1 MIRVNAVGS
10 IIETL
15 YCLILFW
22 RSEPNQLTRPL
33 LSCLAVCLGTL
44 AAVQMFDD
52 IEDGKSFL
60 GTINVIVNMI
70 TFTTPLLT
78 VKQVLR
84 WVLST
89 RKGIRVSNRYKIAE
103 FSCFI
108 VNGCWLVNFSS
119 FFIYFW
125 AVYDF
130 SSDFYSASRVRMK
143 FLF

>member
-22 RSEPNQLTRPL
+22 GSEPNQLTRPL

-84 WVLST
+84 SVFYTIQRRTIWTCMGDLVICP
-89 RKGIRVSNRYKIAE
+89 RFMHFPIARL
-103 FSCFI
+103 C
-108 VNGCWLVNFSS
+108 
-119 FFIYFW
+119 
-125 AVYDF
+125 
-130 SSDFYSASRVRMK
+130 K
-143 FLF
+143 F

>member
-84 WVLST
+84 SV
-89 RKGIRVSNRYKIAE
+89 
-103 FSCFI
+103 
-108 VNGCWLVNFSS
+108 
-119 FFIYFW
+119 FFTIQRRTIW
-125 AVYDF
+125 TCMAHVWP
-130 SSDFYSASRVRMK
+130 MQHGGT
-143 FLF
+143 L

>member
-10 IIETL
+10 IVETL

-44 AAVQMFDD
+44 AAVQMFED

-70 TFTTPLLT
+70 TFSTPLLT

-84 WVLST
+84 WV
-89 RKGIRVSNRYKIAE
+89 
-103 FSCFI
+103 FS
-108 VNGCWLVNFSS
+108 
-119 FFIYFW
+119 YFQCIFREHFHHW
-125 AVYDF
+125 F
-130 SSDFYSASRVRMK
+130 GNSADES
-143 FLF
+143 LQ